1 MNNKAELLSKIKKL
15 AEAGFYGEQTNAAEI
30 LERLKKKYGITDADI
45 AEDVEEIIWIRYKT
59 ELEKRLIWQVTYMV
73 LGHVIGYSKGCRT
86 KTVGIKASKAKC
98 IEIEEMCNFYI
109 RAMNEDL
116 QMFYDAFLVKNQIF
130 PPKSIITEKA
140 SNKINPDDS
149 RLAFMVEGLEKHER
163 YKQITNQND

>member
-73 LGHVIGYSKGCRT
+73 LGHVIGYSKGRRT
-86 KTVGIKASKAKC
+86 KTVGIKASKAK
-98 IEIEEMCNFYI
+98 
-109 RAMNEDL
+109 
-116 QMFYDAFLVKNQIF
+116 
-130 PPKSIITEKA
+130 
-140 SNKINPDDS
+140 
-149 RLAFMVEGLEKHER
+149 
-163 YKQITNQND
+163 